1 MAALAIFAKRAPR
14 QVGLFSSTGM
24 SDTCAFAMNR
34 SSAKRRLVRA
44 RRVHCSRS
52 RKAWVTASV
61 LVSPVQV
68 AQGRR
73 RAEMSQADFAR
84 KLGVSRKTISD
95 LERGAGEHISLKTVM
110 AAMALAGFA
119 LYSAQR
125 RPPTQEEIMT
135 RRAADRA
142 RAEGLLD
149 AGGLA
154 ERPSAGTSRSW
165 SSPPSA
171 KSPSSPAKSPP
182 LATSPPRSPS
192 SSPAAPQGRKRS
204 A

>member
-1 MAALAIFAKRAPR
+1 VTNVAEIPVGATRLMKPFE
-14 QVGLFSSTGM
+14 VGL
-24 SDTCAFAMNR
+24 
-34 SSAKRRLVRA
+34 
-44 RRVHCSRS
+44 
-52 RKAWVTASV
+52 
-61 LVSPVQV
+61 QV

-73 RAEMSQADFAR
+73 RAKMSQADFAR

-154 ERPSAGTSRSW
+154 ERPSA
-165 SSPPSA
+165 
-171 KSPSSPAKSPP
+171 
-182 LATSPPRSPS
+182 RSPS
-192 SSPAAPQGRKRS
+192 SSPAAPQRRKRS